1 MQFCKKYDTLSSYTS
16 RRFCICRR
24 PNAQNKTAYSPDAQR
39 IAMSQRTKFIPRT
52 AYFIML
58 TGEHQTEYGELA
70 ERSKA
75 AVLKTVV
82 VKATWGSN
90 P

>member
-1 MQFCKKYDTLSSYTS
+1 MILY
-16 RRFCICRR
+16 RRTPRAGF
-24 PNAQNKTAYSPDAQR
+24 AYVVVLTHKIKQRISPDAQR